1 MLITREESRFLSGK
15 AIKNRGFRSESD
27 RTSRVQTSLSATG
40 FIIHGMDARRN
51 IEMTDA
57 GIADFMAVSRLEKD
71 CFGVDAWSFLD
82 LIPVLTNGNVFRR
95 KLVEGDGK
103 RLLGFVAVEFD
114 RADRCGFLLTIG
126 VAEPSRRSG
135 LGSLLMS
142 ECENACARFFPSGRM
157 KLTVAVENEGAIALY
172 RKFGY
177 GTIGR
182 IEDYYAAGRAAY
194 LMEKNL

>member
-1 MLITREESRFLSGK
+1 
-15 AIKNRGFRSESD
+15 
-27 RTSRVQTSLSATG
+27 
-40 FIIHGMDARRN
+40 MDARRN
-51 IEMTDA
+51 IEMVDA

-95 KLVEGDGK
+95 KLVEADGK
-103 RLLGFVAVEFD
+103 RLLGFAAVEFD

-126 VAEPSRRSG
+126 VTGASRRSG
-135 LGSLLMS
+135 LGSLLMG
-142 ECENACARFFPSGRM
+142 ECENACARFFSPGRM

-172 RKFGY
+172 RKFAY
-177 GTIGR
+177 RTVGR